1 MDKDNKNKEKE
12 DKKKDESSQEKQLKE
27 LEEEIS
33 KLLDDM
39 KVVLGD
45 DQVPDVKVVS
55 SNKIGWKKVFL
66 FQVIEVLVS
75 IVIMIGLTG
84 YIKWFRCD
92 ELYKYFIV
100 IGGMILIEFIL
111 GFVVNRFLLKAI
123 FYSFGTV
130 LLVPSIVA
138 FTLAGFLIPLVGTID
153 VSLLIIVAILYMIA
167 KRIIM
172 RFIKGDNSS
181 FRIKT
186 VK

>member
-1 MDKDNKNKEKE
+1 MDKDKKNKEKE
-12 DKKKDESSQEKQLKE
+12 DKKEESSQEKQLKE

-45 DQVPDVKVVS
+45 DQVPDIKVVS

-66 FQVIEVLVS
+66 FQVIEVLIS
-75 IVIMIGLTG
+75 IVILVGLTG

-100 IGGMILIEFIL
+100 IGSMTIIEFIL

-130 LLVPSIVA
+130 LLIPSVVA
-138 FTLAGFLIPLVGTID
+138 FTLAGFLIPLVGSID
-153 VSLLIIVAILYMIA
+153 ITLLIIVAILYMIA